1 MLRDE
6 AALAAVRAAVGELLA
21 DRDRERNVELMIRPL
36 SGGIGNRSYL
46 VIAAGQRW
54 VVRLPKPASAGS
66 TLDVVTEQRVMAQAA
81 AAGLAPP
88 ALASDRQAGI
98 LVTRYVPE
106 ARAWTSGD
114 ARWTDN
120 IIRLAEHLR
129 ALHALRADLP
139 AFQAESA
146 ADRYLLRAQGA
157 EQLAPEQH
165 DWADELERLAR
176 EYDATWQASVLCHN
190 DLVAAN
196 ILDDG
201 RLWLVDFEYA
211 VSGAPVLDLAG
222 VAGLNDFDE
231 SRKRSLVQ
239 AYFGDREP
247 DFGPDELDR
256 TIRLVRLLAYFW
268 AVACRVRA
276 ADPEPFERFA
286 NHTAAVL
293 RN

>member
-6 AALAAVRAAVGELLA
+6 AALSTVRAAVAELLTDPNA
-21 DRDRERNVELMIRPL
+21 ELQIKPL

-46 VIAAGQRW
+46 VIAEGQRW

-66 TLDVVTEQRVMAQAA
+66 TLDVLAEHRVMARAA

-88 ALASDRQAGI
+88 ALASDRRAGI
-98 LVTRYVPE
+98 LITRYLPQ
-106 ARAWTSGD
+106 ARTWTASD
-114 ARWTDN
+114 ARSTDN
-120 IIRLAEHLR
+120 ILRLARHLC
-129 ALHALRADLP
+129 ALHRLRADLP

-146 ADRYLLRAQGA
+146 ADRYLLRARGA
-157 EQLAPEQH
+157 ESLVPEQR
-165 DWADELERLAR
+165 DWADGLERLAH

-201 RLWLVDFEYA
+201 RLWLIDFEYA

-222 VAGLNDFDE
+222 VAGLNDFDD
-231 SRKRSLVQ
+231 SRKRCLVQ

-247 DFGPDELDR
+247 DFGPDALDG

-268 AVACRVRA
+268 AVACRVHA

-286 NHTAAVL
+286 HRTAAVL